1 MTGFESKHEVKDS
14 LRLGERLQL
23 AEAAG
28 GIGSF
33 EFDPASRQW
42 SWSPQVAA
50 LFGVDQHAASANFE
64 ESLRSVFVDDAPK
77 IRAALEAA
85 KESGTFYVEFRVR
98 HADGRLRWLA
108 GKGQIAAQGGSGQVL
123 RGTFYAI
130 DERKQLEAKLLAV
143 NETLEARVGELREEA
158 RTLEESHRH
167 SHRRRT

>member
-1 MTGFESKHEVKDS
+1 MNKFESNHDANDS

-50 LFGVDQHAASANFE
+50 LFGTDQHAAPANFE

-98 HADGRLRWLA
+98 HADGRMRWLA
-108 GKGQIAAQGGSGQVL
+108 GKGQMAAQMV